1 MTTIENLYY
10 GNIVPAEKGIKKG
23 SEYSKLLN
31 LAARNE
37 EKLSATLTKEQKI
50 LFEKY
55 KECCMDMYGMAE
67 LEAFVSGVKLGVH
80 RLSRRRWHI
89 HLRPFRAVRQAVR
102 LCR

>member
-10 GNIVPAEKGIKKG
+10 GNIVPAEKGIKRG

-55 KECCMDMYGMAE
+55 KDCCIEMYGIAE
-67 LEAFVSGVKLGVH
+67 IEAFHESIASISGSVPETYFWGKE
-80 RLSRRRWHI
+80 
-89 HLRPFRAVRQAVR
+89 
-102 LCR
+102 

>member
-10 GNIVPAEKGIKKG
+10 GNIVPADKGIKKG

-37 EKLSATLTKEQKI
+37 EKLSASLTKEQKI

-55 KECCMDMYGMAE
+55 KDCTMDMCGIAE
-67 LEAFVSGVKLGVH
+67 IEAFVSGVKLGVG
-80 RLSRRRWHI
+80 I
-89 HLRPFRAVRQAVR
+89 IVETYADG
-102 LCR
+102 

>member
-55 KECCMDMYGMAE
+55 KDCTLEMYGISE
-67 LEAFVSGVKLGVH
+67 KEAFVEGVKLGVKIVAETIFDE
-80 RLSRRRWHI
+80 SEN
-89 HLRPFRAVRQAVR
+89 FTDG
-102 LCR
+102 

>member
-1 MTTIENLYY
+1 MTILEDLYY
-10 GNIVPAEKGIKKG
+10 GNIIPAEKGIRKG

-55 KECCMDMYGMAE
+55 KDCTLEMYGISE
-67 LEAFVSGVKLGVH
+67 NEAFVEGVKLGVKIIVESYTGES
-80 RLSRRRWHI
+80 LN
-89 HLRPFRAVRQAVR
+89 FKEVY
-102 LCR
+102 

>member
-10 GNIVPAEKGIKKG
+10 GNIVPAEEGIKKG

-37 EKLSATLTKEQKI
+37 EKLSATLTEEQKI

-55 KECCMDMYGMAE
+55 KDCTMDMCGIAE
-67 LEAFVSGVKLGVH
+67 KEAFVEGVKLGVKIIVETYIGD
-80 RLSRRRWHI
+80 SS
-89 HLRPFRAVRQAVR
+89 
-102 LCR
+102 

>member
-1 MTTIENLYY
+1 MTILEDLYY
-10 GNIVPAEKGIKKG
+10 GNIVPADKSFKRG

-55 KECCMDMYGMAE
+55 KECCMDMYGIAE
-67 LEAFVSGVKLGVH
+67 LEAFVSGMKLGVKIIVETYTGC
-80 RLSRRRWHI
+80 SENFKKI
-89 HLRPFRAVRQAVR
+89 
-102 LCR
+102 

>member
-10 GNIVPAEKGIKKG
+10 GNIVPAEKGIKRG
-23 SEYSKLLN
+23 SAYSKLLN

-55 KECCMDMYGMAE
+55 KDCCVEMYGIAE
-67 LEAFVSGVKLGVH
+67 IEAFVSGMKLGVKIIVETYTD
-80 RLSRRRWHI
+80 RSENFKQI
-89 HLRPFRAVRQAVR
+89 
-102 LCR
+102 

>member
-1 MTTIENLYY
+1 MTILEDLYY
-10 GNIVPAEKGIKKG
+10 GNIVPADKGIKKG

-55 KECCMDMYGMAE
+55 KDCTLEMYGISE
-67 LEAFVSGVKLGVH
+67 KKTFVDGVKLGVKIIVETYIGD
-80 RLSRRRWHI
+80 SS
-89 HLRPFRAVRQAVR
+89 
-102 LCR
+102 

>member
-23 SEYSKLLN
+23 SEYFKLLN

-55 KECCMDMYGMAE
+55 KDCIIEMYGISE
-67 LEAFVSGVKLGVH
+67 KEAFIDGFKLAMQ
-80 RLSRRRWHI
+80 LLAESIYDESRDI
-89 HLRPFRAVRQAVR
+89 
-102 LCR
+102 

>member
-1 MTTIENLYY
+1 MTTLEDLYY

-37 EKLSATLTKEQKI
+37 EKLSATLTEEQKI

-55 KECCMDMYGMAE
+55 KDCCVEMYGIAE
-67 LEAFVSGVKLGVH
+67 IEAFVSGVKLGVKIIVETYTDG
-80 RLSRRRWHI
+80 SQNFKEI
-89 HLRPFRAVRQAVR
+89 
-102 LCR
+102 

>member
-1 MTTIENLYY
+1 MTTLEDLYY
-10 GNIVPAEKGIKKG
+10 GNIVPADKGVKKG
-23 SEYSKLLN
+23 SEYSQLLH

-67 LEAFVSGVKLGVH
+67 LEAFVSGVKLGVNIIVETYTD
-80 RLSRRRWHI
+80 SSPI
-89 HLRPFRAVRQAVR
+89 FKEI
-102 LCR
+102 

>member
-10 GNIVPAEKGIKKG
+10 GNIVPAEKGIKKE

-31 LAARNE
+31 LVARNE

-55 KECCMDMYGMAE
+55 KGCCMDLYGIAE
-67 LEAFVSGVKLGVH
+67 LEVFVSGVKLGVKIIVETYTGK
-80 RLSRRRWHI
+80 SPNFKEI
-89 HLRPFRAVRQAVR
+89 
-102 LCR
+102 

>member
-1 MTTIENLYY
+1 MTILEDLYY
-10 GNIVPAEKGIKKG
+10 GNIIPAEKGIRKG

-55 KECCMDMYGMAE
+55 KDCTLEMYGISE
-67 LEAFVSGVKLGVH
+67 KEAFVEGVKLGTKIIVE
-80 RLSRRRWHI
+80 SYTGESPNFKDI
-89 HLRPFRAVRQAVR
+89 
-102 LCR
+102 

>member
-1 MTTIENLYY
+1 MTILEDLYY

-23 SEYSKLLN
+23 SKYSKLLN

-55 KECCMDMYGMAE
+55 KDCTIEMSGISE
-67 LEAFVSGVKLGVH
+67 KEAFVEGVKLGVKIIVE
-80 RLSRRRWHI
+80 SYTGESPNFKEI
-89 HLRPFRAVRQAVR
+89 
-102 LCR
+102 